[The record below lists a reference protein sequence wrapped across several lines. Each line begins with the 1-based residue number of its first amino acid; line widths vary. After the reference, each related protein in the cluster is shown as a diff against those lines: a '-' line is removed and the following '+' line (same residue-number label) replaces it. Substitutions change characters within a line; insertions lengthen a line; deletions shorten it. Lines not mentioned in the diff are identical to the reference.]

1 MPSVIGRS
9 TSFRS
14 PLLRRVG
21 EQNASICQSFGCILL
36 AYQPYSTVAPSLVL
50 CCCLCLGAAWLRA
63 ACRPRVPQSSTRG
76 RHRLPCLSVRAS
88 RAPRACRAPVGF
100 ALGVGVRPHSPVG
113 FVASRASRACAPVCA
128 SFGLA
133 CPFSFGLVAPPRP
146 SSEGGASTARS
157 FAKQKALPFQVR
169 LLQIHS
175 RSRSSSPLRGCH
187 GQCIHPCG
195 GNKESAMYS
204 RTLALL
210 L

>member
-36 AYQPYSTVAPSLVL
+36 AYQPYSTVAPSLIL

-88 RAPRACRAPVGF
+88 RAPRACRAAWASPTVWGCAPTPRGVCRFARFARVRSRVCFLLSCLPVLLR
-100 ALGVGVRPHSPVG
+100 LGHSPPPLIRG
-113 FVASRASRACAPVCA
+113 ERWLPD
-128 SFGLA
+128 SF
-133 CPFSFGLVAPPRP
+133 R
-146 SSEGGASTARS
+146 
-157 FAKQKALPFQVR
+157 Q
-169 LLQIHS
+169 
-175 RSRSSSPLRGCH
+175 
-187 GQCIHPCG
+187 
-195 GNKESAMYS
+195 NKKPYLF
-204 RTLALL
+204 R
-210 L
+210 